1 MELKLELLSIS
12 STHSAARY
20 FSSSPATSS
29 KKKNKETKQEGSAA
43 ERYDAITGG

>member
-29 KKKNKETKQEGSAA
+29 KKNPKRLNKKGLLL
-43 ERYDAITGG
+43 RGMML